1 MKMIFKDLYIFSP
14 SEKLGKYVSF
24 EEGVNIISSNQV
36 DGANVGK
43 SVIMRS
49 LYYALGAEVFFE
61 SKFAPKNKVFI
72 LKFAVDDY
80 EYYIYRAASLFKL
93 FDSNKKLISV
103 ATKSSELS
111 KILEKITDF
120 AVLLPDRVKG
130 KLEITPPAFNYL
142 LYYIDQDHH
151 KGSKFESF
159 DKLSQYQ
166 NFKENVL
173 FYHFGVF
180 DKDYFEIVREKEA
193 CEAAISE
200 CNKRH
205 AVLDA
210 MLQDIDSKLEVGGYS
225 ADLSALQKDVTR
237 YKREY
242 TDVVNR
248 LNNSKNKLINFRNNL
263 FDFQELLRETAAFKR
278 KNDSA
283 IKSIKKHT
291 CPECGSVI
299 DNTIELKS
307 KKYNIAEDTIVVQN
321 DLQISI
327 HDLEEQIDKEEKIY
341 QALLSELEQYES
353 KLQINTGKIND
364 ILRYKGFCEIRDNVV
379 GEISELDHN
388 LSWESDRKKGISK
401 RLKEY
406 AAKKKK
412 VETKYN
418 VLMMNSKTKFGLDEI
433 DPAKFENFKG
443 TFSGSGSDTDI
454 VTIIWYLTL
463 IKLRNEF
470 NPDAIKYPVVID
482 SPFNTEMD
490 TEKEEL
496 LKAYLLENCEI
507 SGQFIMSGIGLD
519 ESIPESV
526 GAKRIII
533 ENERY
538 HLLQKEDY
546 NMYKELLETFC
557 EME

>member
-1 MKMIFKDLYIFSP
+1 MKMIFKDLHIFSP

-61 SKFAPKNKVFI
+61 SNFVPKNKVFI
-72 LKFAVDDY
+72 LRFTVDEY

-93 FDSNKKLISV
+93 FDSNKHLISV

-111 KILEKITDF
+111 KALEEITDF
-120 AVLLPDRVKG
+120 AVMLPDRTKG
-130 KLEITPPAFNYL
+130 KLEITPPVFNYL
-142 LYYIDQDHH
+142 LFYIDQDHH

-166 NFKENVL
+166 NFKESVL

-200 CNKRH
+200 CNKRRS
-205 AVLDA
+205 VLDA

-225 ADLSALQKDVTR
+225 ADLSALKKDVTR

-242 TDVVNR
+242 TDVISR
-248 LNNSKNKLINFRNNL
+248 LNSSKNKLINFRNNL
-263 FDFQELLRETAAFKR
+263 FDFQELLQEITAFKR

-283 IKSIKKHT
+283 IKSIKNHV

-299 DNTIELKS
+299 ENTIELKS
-307 KKYNIAEDTIVVQN
+307 KKYNIAEDTVVVQN

-341 QALLSELEQYES
+341 QALLGELEQYES

-364 ILRYKGFCEIRDNVV
+364 ILRYKGLCEIRDNVI
-379 GEISELDHN
+379 GEISEVDHN
-388 LSWESDRKKGISK
+388 LSWQSDRKKGISK

-433 DPAKFENFKG
+433 DPAKFKNFKG

-470 NPDAIKYPVVID
+470 NPGAIKYPVVID

-496 LKAYLLENCEI
+496 LKTYLLENCEI
-507 SGQFIMSGIGLD
+507 SGQFIMSGIGLN
-519 ESIPESV
+519 ESIPENI

-546 NMYKELLETFC
+546 NAYKDLLEILC
-557 EME
+557 EIE

>member
-49 LYYALGAEVFFE
+49 LYYTLGAEVFFE
-61 SKFAPKNKVFI
+61 SNFVPKNKVFI
-72 LKFAVDDY
+72 LRLTVDDC
-80 EYYIYRAASLFKL
+80 EYYIYRAASLFKI
-93 FDSNKKLISV
+93 FDSNQRLISV

-111 KILEKITDF
+111 KVLEGITDF
-120 AVLLPDRVKG
+120 AVLLPNREKG

-142 LYYIDQDHH
+142 PFYIDQDHH

-210 MLQDIDSKLEVGGYS
+210 MLLDIDSKLETGGYS

-248 LNNSKNKLINFRNNL
+248 LNGCKNKLITFRNNL
-263 FDFQELLRETAAFKR
+263 FDFQELLKETTAFKR
-278 KNDSA
+278 KNDSS
-283 IKSIKKHT
+283 IKSIKNHV
-291 CPECGSVI
+291 CPECGSAI
-299 DNTIELKS
+299 ENTIELKS

-327 HDLEEQIDKEEKIY
+327 HDLEKQIDKEEKIY
-341 QALLSELEQYES
+341 QSLLNELEQYER

-364 ILRYKGFCEIRDNVV
+364 ILRYKGFCEIRENVV
-379 GEISELDHN
+379 AEISELDYN
-388 LSWESDRKKGISK
+388 LSCESDRKKGISK

-406 AAKKKK
+406 ANKKKK

-418 VLMMNSKTKFGLDEI
+418 VLMMNSKARFGLDEI
-433 DPAKFENFKG
+433 DPAKLENFKR

-470 NPDAIKYPVVID
+470 NPEAIKYPVVID

-490 TEKEEL
+490 NKKEEL

-507 SGQFIMSGIGLD
+507 SGQFIMSGIGLN
-519 ESIPESV
+519 ESIPQNIA
-526 GAKRIII
+526 AKRIII
-533 ENERY
+533 KNEGY
-538 HLLQKEDY
+538 HLLQKDDY
-546 NMYKELLETFC
+546 NKYVDLLRTFC
-557 EME
+557 EM